1 MTQAFNLSQLANNL
15 DSSGRLDAA
24 DGLVN
29 AVPVPNGGTG
39 TSSLTQNN
47 VILGNGTNAVQFVA
61 PGASGNVLLSNGTT
75 WQSGPNVSG
84 ATGGGTDSVFYLND
98 QYVTT
103 SYTIPVGKN
112 AVTAGPITINTGA
125 TVTVSTDSYWVIV

>member
-39 TSSLTQNN
+39 ASSLTQNN
-47 VILGNGTNAVQFVA
+47 VILGNGTSAVQFVA

>member
-15 DSSGRLDAA
+15 DSSGRLDAS

-39 TSSLTQNN
+39 QASLTQNN
-47 VILGNGTNAVQFVA
+47 VLLGNGTNPVQAVA
-61 PGASGNVLLSNGTT
+61 PGSSGNVLMSDGTT
-75 WQSGPNVSG
+75 WSSQPNVSG
-84 ATGGGTDSVFYLND
+84 ATGGGTDSIFYLNG

-112 AVTAGPITINTGA
+112 AVSAGPITINTGA
-125 TVTVSTDSYWVIV
+125 VVTVSTDSYWVIV

>member
-39 TSSLTQNN
+39 QAALTANN
-47 VILGNGTNAVQFVA
+47 VILGNGTNPVQFVA
-61 PGASGNVLLSNGTT
+61 PGASGNVLISNGTT
-75 WQSGPNVSG
+75 WASGPNVSG

>member
-15 DSSGRLDAA
+15 DSSGRLDAS

-39 TSSLTQNN
+39 QASLTQNN
-47 VILGNGTNAVQFVA
+47 VLLGNGTNPVQSVA
-61 PGASGNVLLSNGTT
+61 PGSSGNVLMSDGTT
-75 WQSGPNVSG
+75 WSSQPNVSG
-84 ATGGGTDSVFYLND
+84 ATGGGTDSIFYLNG

-112 AVTAGPITINTGA
+112 AVSAGPITINTGA
-125 TVTVSTDSYWVIV
+125 VVTVSTDSYWVIV

>member
-29 AVPVPNGGTG
+29 AVPVANGGTG
-39 TSSLTQNN
+39 QASLTANN
-47 VILGNGTNAVQFVA
+47 VVIGNGTSPVQFVA
-61 PGASGNVLLSNGTT
+61 PGPSGNALLSNGST
-75 WQSGPNVSG
+75 WVSGPNVSG

-112 AVTAGPITINTGA
+112 AVTAGPIQINTGA
-125 TVTVSTDSYWVIV
+125 TVTISTDSTWVVV

>member
-47 VILGNGTNAVQFVA
+47 VILGNGTSAVQFVA

>member
-15 DSSGRLDAA
+15 DSSGRLDAS

-39 TSSLTQNN
+39 QASLTQNN
-47 VILGNGTNAVQFVA
+47 VLLGNGTNPVQVVA
-61 PGASGNVLLSNGTT
+61 PGSSGNVLMSDGTT
-75 WQSGPNVSG
+75 WSSQPNVSG
-84 ATGGGTDSVFYLND
+84 ATGGGTDSIFYLNG

-125 TVTVSTDSYWVIV
+125 VVTVSTDSYWVIV